1 MADKPRCQAP
11 LEAAS
16 PGATM
21 RLPGQTRRLTTPS
34 TYGPKERESP
44 IKPVSDASD
53 TITRKSSGARVTLR
67 LSEREL
73 ARRGP
78 DERDPRGHR
87 RHLDREKQE
96 AAHRAEHVFGFHSA
110 VQ

>member
-1 MADKPRCQAP
+1 MAP

-16 PGATM
+16 PSATM

-67 LSEREL
+67 LSER
-73 ARRGP
+73 
-78 DERDPRGHR
+78 
-87 RHLDREKQE
+87 
-96 AAHRAEHVFGFHSA
+96 
-110 VQ
+110 